1 MSKPK
6 PPCLGCP
13 DRHINCHSDCK
24 RGYKEFVIA
33 NINYRKIIKQ
43 GRRNDAITRSYVI
56 KAVADA
62 KRRKNLSESIAWK
75 NGN

>member
-13 DRHINCHSDCK
+13 DRHVGCHAECK

-33 NINYRKIIKQ
+33 NAIYRKNIKQ
-43 GRRNDAITRSYVI
+43 GRKYDSITRSYVI

-62 KRRKNLSESIAWK
+62 KRRKNVSDSLAWK
-75 NGN
+75 NGK